1 VTKLAAVFAAA
12 ATVCGVL
19 IPAGLATAGPA
30 AGAAAPATPA
40 TKLVSYHG
48 YALRVPSSWPV
59 YNLASDPTR
68 CVLLSTSAVYLG
80 RPGASQHCPARAIGR
95 ATAILVQPAGPAAA
109 LPPGTAVLRSPA
121 AALPA
126 AAGLPSGIAA
136 ASSADHLL
144 RLAVPSAGVL
154 VTASYAD
161 SAAPARTILASAR
174 LTGAAAAALAGGP
187 AAAAV
192 PAAAPRVTPAVPPP
206 VRPAAATPLVRRT
219 GRGLAFDT
227 CTAPSTDTMTAWLA
241 SPYRITG
248 TYLGGA
254 NWACGYGNF
263 SADWISAVTAQGWRF
278 IPIWVGRQAPCFAHK
293 GVVRITH
300 GQAYQQGRAD
310 ASAALTTAKDFGY
323 GKGTPLYFDMESYPR
338 NNPACTKDVL
348 TFLGGWTRRLH
359 RAGYKSGVY
368 SSAGSGIT
376 DLAGRYTVKTYAR
389 PDDVWIADWSGR
401 PSVNSPYLTSS
412 EWPGSHRLVQFYGG
426 HTETWGGVTVNVDSN
441 AALGPVAAT
450 TAGSPA
456 RPAVV
461 TAPDALTVAPGKSGT
476 ARLMFTGAATRAV
489 IHWQATVPAGLTVRA
504 SQGTRTVRPHRTS
517 SVTLTVR
524 APVTLPPGRYDVP
537 VTATAGSRV
546 LAQTFLLVTVG
557 TADAPP
563 PGRPVLLYAAD
574 PVSLKTAATAAKR
587 LDLPATAVTGTFARA
602 WAAVAKGGKIVISV
616 GKAAANALG
625 GNPCGWPVPP
635 GPGARAHG
643 MFPAGRPL
651 SAVPAAGVFEPGGAA
666 TSKVTGRLLHYALAG
681 TLPGE
686 GAVPPSGAVRPADA
700 CLGSPTVTGS

>member
-19 IPAGLATAGPA
+19 LPAGLATAGPA
-30 AGAAAPATPA
+30 AGAAAPA

-80 RPGASQHCPARAIGR
+80 RPGAGQRCPARAIGR
-95 ATAILVQPAGPAAA
+95 ATAILVQPAGPATA

-161 SAAPARTILASAR
+161 SAAPARAILASAR
-174 LTGAAAAALAGGP
+174 LTHAVTGP
-187 AAAAV
+187 AAVAV
-192 PAAAPRVTPAVPPP
+192 RAGSAGATVRPAITPP
-206 VRPAAATPLVRRT
+206 VRPAAPAPLVRKV

-293 GVVRITH
+293 GVVKITH
-300 GQAYQQGRAD
+300 GQAYQQGRDD
-310 ASAALTTAKDFGY
+310 ATAAITTARAFGY

-359 RAGYKSGVY
+359 GAGYKSGVY

-376 DLAGRYTVKTYAR
+376 DLAGRYTVKAYAR
-389 PDDVWIADWSGR
+389 PDDVWIADWAGR
-401 PSVNSPYLTSS
+401 PSLTSPYLTAS
-412 EWPGSHRLVQFYGG
+412 EWPANHRLVQFYGG
-426 HTETWGGVTVNVDSN
+426 HAETWGGVTVNVDSDMTR
-441 AALGPVAAT
+441 GPVAST

-456 RPAVV
+456 RPALATSPDAV
-461 TAPDALTVAPGKSGT
+461 TAAPGKSAT
-476 ARLMFTGAATRAV
+476 ARLTFTGAATRAM
-489 IHWQATVPAGLTVRA
+489 IHWQVTAPDGLAVRA
-504 SQGTRTVRPHRTS
+504 AQGSRTVRPHRT
-517 SVTLTVR
+517 VGVRLTVR
-524 APVTLPPGRYDVP
+524 PSATLPPGRYDVA
-537 VTATAGSRV
+537 VSATSGSRV

-563 PGRPVLLYAAD
+563 KGLPFLLYAAD
-574 PVSLKTAATAAKR
+574 PVSLQTAATLGKR
-587 LDLPATAVTGTFARA
+587 LDLQTTSVTGNFAQA
-602 WAAVAKGGKIVISV
+602 WAAVAKGGKVVVSV
-616 GKAAANALG
+616 GKAAANALA
-625 GNPCGWPVPP
+625 GNPCGWPVQP

-666 TSKVTGRLLHYALAG
+666 TSKVTRRLLHYALAG

-686 GAVPPSGAVRPADA
+686 GAVPPSGAVRPTDA
-700 CLGSPTVTGS
+700 CLGSPTVVSS

>member
-1 VTKLAAVFAAA
+1 MTKLAAVFAAA

-80 RPGASQHCPARAIGR
+80 RPGANQQCPARAIGR
-95 ATAILVQPAGPAAA
+95 ATAVLIQPAGAATA

-126 AAGLPSGIAA
+126 AAGLPSGTAA

-154 VTASYAD
+154 VTASYAG
-161 SAAPARTILASAR
+161 SAAPARAILASAR
-174 LTGAAAAALAGGP
+174 LTHAVTGP
-187 AAAAV
+187 AAVAVRAGSAGAAG
-192 PAAAPRVTPAVPPP
+192 ATVTPAITPP
-206 VRPAAATPLVRRT
+206 VRPAAAPPLVRRT

-278 IPIWVGRQAPCFAHK
+278 IPIWVGRQAPCLAHK
-293 GVVRITH
+293 GAVKITH

-310 ASAALTTAKDFGY
+310 ASAALTTAKAFGY
-323 GKGTPLYFDMESYPR
+323 GTGTPLYFDMESYPR
-338 NNPACTKDVL
+338 NNKACTNDVL

-359 RAGYKSGVY
+359 AAGYKSGVY
-368 SSAGSGIT
+368 SSALSGIT

-389 PDDVWIADWSGR
+389 PDNVWVADWSGR
-401 PSVNSPYLTSS
+401 PSVNSPYLTST

-441 AALGPVAAT
+441 AALGPVASTA
-450 TAGSPA
+450 AGSPA
-456 RPAVV
+456 RPAIA
-461 TAPDALTVAPGKSGT
+461 TSPDAVRVAPGKSGT
-476 ARLMFTGAATRAV
+476 ARLTFTGAATRAV

-504 SQGTRTVRPHRTS
+504 SAGTRTVRPHRTNG
-517 SVTLTVR
+517 VTLTVR
-524 APVTLPPGRYDVP
+524 APATLPPGRYDVP

-557 TADAPP
+557 DPRQASVGRTAPDGGTAPS
-563 PGRPVLLYAAD
+563 PGR
-574 PVSLKTAATAAKR
+574 
-587 LDLPATAVTGTFARA
+587 
-602 WAAVAKGGKIVISV
+602 
-616 GKAAANALG
+616 
-625 GNPCGWPVPP
+625 
-635 GPGARAHG
+635 
-643 MFPAGRPL
+643 
-651 SAVPAAGVFEPGGAA
+651 VPASA
-666 TSKVTGRLLHYALAG
+666 
-681 TLPGE
+681 
-686 GAVPPSGAVRPADA
+686 
-700 CLGSPTVTGS
+700 

>member
-1 VTKLAAVFAAA
+1 MTKLAAVFAAA

-30 AGAAAPATPA
+30 AGAAAPAT
-40 TKLVSYHG
+40 KLVSYHG
-48 YALRVPSSWPV
+48 YTLRVPSSWPV

-80 RPGASQHCPARAIGR
+80 RPGADQQCPARAIGR
-95 ATAILVQPAGPAAA
+95 ATAVLVQPAGAATE

-121 AALPA
+121 AGLPA
-126 AAGLPSGIAA
+126 TTGLPSVTAA

-154 VTASYAD
+154 VTASYAG
-161 SAAPARTILASAR
+161 SAAPARAILASAR
-174 LTGAAAAALAGGP
+174 LTGAAAAAVAGGP

-192 PAAAPRVTPAVPPP
+192 PRVTPAVPPP
-206 VRPAAATPLVRRT
+206 VRPAAAPPLVRRT

-241 SPYRITG
+241 SPYRIAG

-254 NWACGYGNF
+254 NWACSYGNF
-263 SADWISAVTAQGWRF
+263 NGDWVSAVTAQGWRF

-293 GVVRITH
+293 GVVKITH

-310 ASAALTTAKDFGY
+310 ATAALTTAKDFGY
-323 GKGTPLYFDMESYPR
+323 GKGTPLYFDMEAYPR
-338 NNPACTKDVL
+338 NNKACTNDVL

-359 RAGYKSGVY
+359 AAGYKSGVY
-368 SSAGSGIT
+368 SSASSGIT

-389 PDDVWIADWSGR
+389 PDNIWVADWSGR
-401 PSVNSPYLTSS
+401 PSVNSPYLTAS

-426 HTETWGGVTVNVDSN
+426 HTETWGGVTVNMDSN

-450 TAGSPA
+450 TAASPA
-456 RPAVV
+456 RPAVA
-461 TAPDALTVAPGKSGT
+461 TSPDAVNVAPGKSGT
-476 ARLMFTGAATRAV
+476 ARLTFTGAASRAV
-489 IHWQATVPAGLTVRA
+489 VHWQAAAPAGLTVRA
-504 SQGTRTVRPHRTS
+504 AQGTRRVRPHRTS

-524 APVTLPPGRYDVP
+524 APATLAPGRYDVP

-557 TADAPP
+557 TSAAPP

-602 WAAVAKGGKIVISV
+602 WAAVAKGGRIVVSV
-616 GKAAANALG
+616 GKAAANALA
-625 GNPCGWPVPP
+625 GNPCGWPVQP

-686 GAVPPSGAVRPADA
+686 GAVSPSGAVRPADA
-700 CLGSPTVTGS
+700 CLGSPTVTAS

>member
-1 VTKLAAVFAAA
+1 MTKLAAVFAAA

-19 IPAGLATAGPA
+19 LPAGLATAGPA
-30 AGAAAPATPA
+30 AGAAAPA

-80 RPGASQHCPARAIGR
+80 RPGADQRCPARAIGR
-95 ATAILVQPAGPAAA
+95 ATAILVQPAGPATVLA
-109 LPPGTAVLRSPA
+109 PGTAVLRSPA

-126 AAGLPSGIAA
+126 AAGLPPVTAA

-161 SAAPARTILASAR
+161 SAAPARAILASAR
-174 LTGAAAAALAGGP
+174 LTHAVTGP
-187 AAAAV
+187 AAVAVRAGSAGAAV
-192 PAAAPRVTPAVPPP
+192 RPAITPP
-206 VRPAAATPLVRRT
+206 VRPAAPAPLVRKV

-263 SADWISAVTAQGWRF
+263 SAGWISAVTAQGWRF

-293 GVVRITH
+293 GVVKITH
-300 GQAYQQGRAD
+300 GQAYQQGRDD
-310 ASAALTTAKDFGY
+310 ATAAITTARAFGY

-359 RAGYKSGVY
+359 GAGYKSGVY

-376 DLAGRYTVKTYAR
+376 DLAGRYTVKAYAR
-389 PDDVWIADWSGR
+389 PDDVWIADWAGR
-401 PSVNSPYLTSS
+401 PSLSSPYLTAS
-412 EWPGSHRLVQFYGG
+412 EWPANHRLVQFYGG
-426 HTETWGGVTVNVDSN
+426 HAETWGGETVNVDSDMTR
-441 AALGPVAAT
+441 GPVAST

-456 RPAVV
+456 RPALA
-461 TAPDALTVAPGKSGT
+461 TSPDAVAAAPGKSAT
-476 ARLMFTGAATRAV
+476 ARLTFTGAATRAV
-489 IHWQATVPAGLTVRA
+489 IHWQVTAPDGLAVRA
-504 SQGTRTVRPHRTS
+504 AQGSRTVRPHRT
-517 SVTLTVR
+517 VGVRLTVR
-524 APVTLPPGRYDVP
+524 PSATLAPGRYDVA
-537 VTATAGSRV
+537 VSATSGSRV

-557 TADAPP
+557 MADTPP
-563 PGRPVLLYAAD
+563 KGLPFLLYAAD
-574 PVSLKTAATAAKR
+574 PVSLQTAATLAKR
-587 LDLPATAVTGTFARA
+587 LDLRTTSVTGNFAQA
-602 WAAVAKGGKIVISV
+602 WAAVAKGGKVVVSV
-616 GKAAANALG
+616 GKAAANALA

-635 GPGARAHG
+635 GPGAKAHG

-651 SAVPAAGVFEPGGAA
+651 SAVPAAGVFEPGGPA

-686 GAVPPSGAVRPADA
+686 GAVPPSGAVRPTDA
-700 CLGSPTVTGS
+700 CLGSPTVVSS